1 MAHARRLFSFGF
13 LSFILLAIVIAVPAR
28 NKDDW
33 PPISPEELALKDKP
47 AVPGSTAMILLKEDS
62 RDDDKGVRQLYY
74 RIKIFNEEGRK
85 YANIEIPYAR
95 DFLEVKDIAARTV
108 QPDGRIVEF
117 HGAIFEKTLARTRK
131 RRVLAKTF
139 TLPEVQPGSIIEY
152 RYKRKNKKGR
162 TFGSIWFFQESLF
175 VREARLTL
183 RPARA
188 AFRMFARLL
197 PPHDRFHEDDDGI
210 FRMTLRDLPALER
223 ESYMVPRRELRM
235 RVHLIY
241 GWAAD
246 KHPDFF
252 WEQDIGK
259 LWAKLIN
266 DFIGK
271 PKEFRAI
278 VQQLVSPQDP
288 PETKLRKLYEAV
300 QDRIRNLS
308 YEETYTKK
316 ERKREKL
323 KERKSARDVWKYGY
337 GNAWEITR
345 LFAALCRAAGF
356 TADIVFVSQRDD
368 HFFDKNLPDSSQLD
382 GEIVVVDL
390 PEGPRYFDPAT
401 RFAPFG
407 QLSWENQ
414 GTTGL
419 RSRKKGAEFLTTPL
433 SRAEEN
439 IRHRRITLEL
449 QPDGA
454 AYVRVVVQYT
464 GQRAMERK
472 NDFFELS
479 SEQREHK
486 LREELEKLFPA
497 AQVKEITWKGLDRP
511 DDAVEFSYTFEIP
524 DYALVLGSRLLVQP
538 ALFASQSS
546 FRHWKRKYAV
556 YLHFPYSHVE
566 EVRVV
571 LPEGF
576 EVEYLPVGADK
587 STRLGRYEVEVSN
600 EGDTVLYRKKVTVQG
615 ILFRADWYETL
626 KGYFDA
632 IQAGDQLHMVL
643 RQP

>member
-1 MAHARRLFSFGF
+1 MAHARPLPSFGF

-28 NKDDW
+28 DKDDW

-47 AVPGSTAMILLKEDS
+47 AVPGSTAMILLKKDS
-62 RDDDKGVRQLYY
+62 RDDKKGVRELYY
-74 RIKIFNEEGRK
+74 RIKIFNEEGRQ
-85 YANIEIPYAR
+85 YANIEIPYR
-95 DFLEVKDIAARTV
+95 RGSVEVKDIAARTV

-152 RYKRKNKKGR
+152 RYKLKNKKGH
-162 TFGSIWFFQESLF
+162 TFGRIWFLQEPLF
-175 VREARLTL
+175 VREARLAL
-183 RPARA
+183 VPGRA
-188 AFRMFARLL
+188 ALRMFPRLL
-197 PPHDRFHEDDDGI
+197 PPHSRFHEDDDGI
-210 FRMTLRDLPALER
+210 LRMMLRDLPAFER
-223 ESYMVPRRELRM
+223 ESYMPPEQELKM
-235 RVHLIY
+235 RIHVIY
-241 GWAAD
+241 GGPGEM
-246 KHPDFF
+246 HPDFY
-252 WEQDIGK
+252 WESNFGEGI
-259 LWAKLIN
+259 AKFTN

-271 PKEFRAI
+271 PKKFRAI

-308 YEETYTKK
+308 YEETYSKK
-316 ERKREKL
+316 ERKREKM

-337 GNAWEITR
+337 GNAWEIAA

-356 TADIVFVSQRDD
+356 TADTVFTSQRDD
-368 HFFDKNLPDSSQLD
+368 HFFEKNLPDSTQLD

-390 PEGPRYFDPAT
+390 PEGPRYFDPGT

-414 GTTGL
+414 GTSGL
-419 RSRKKGAEFLTTPL
+419 RTRKKRAEFLTTPL

-439 IRHRRITLEL
+439 IRHRRITVEL

-454 AYVRVVVQYT
+454 AHVRVVVQYT

-524 DYALVLGSRLLVQP
+524 DCALVLGSRLLVQP

-546 FRHWKRKYAV
+546 FRHWKRKHPV
-556 YLHFPYSHVE
+556 YFRFPYSHVE

-587 STRLGRYEVEVSN
+587 STPLGRYEVEVSN

-615 ILFRADWYETL
+615 IIYRADSYEAL
-626 KGYFDA
+626 KGHFDT
-632 IQAGDQLHMVL
+632 IQAGGQLHLVL

>member
-1 MAHARRLFSFGF
+1 MAHARPLPSFGF

-28 NKDDW
+28 DKDDW
-33 PPISPEELALKDKP
+33 PPISPEELGLKDNP
-47 AVPGSTAMILLKEDS
+47 VVPGSTAMILLKEDS
-62 RDDDKGVRQLYY
+62 RDDKKGVRELYY

-85 YANIEIPYAR
+85 YADIEIPYAR

-108 QPDGRIVEF
+108 QFDGRIVEF
-117 HGAIFEKTLARTRK
+117 HGAIFEKTLALTRK

-152 RYKRKNKKGR
+152 RYELKNKEGH
-162 TFGSIWFFQESLF
+162 TFGSIWFFQEPLF

-183 RPARA
+183 RPGQGTLRT
-188 AFRMFARLL
+188 FSRLL
-197 PPHDRFHEDDDGI
+197 PRSDRFHEDDDGI
-210 FRMTLRDLPALER
+210 WRMTLRELPAFER
-223 ESYMVPRRELRM
+223 ESYMVPRRELEM

-252 WEQDIGK
+252 WEEDIGK
-259 LWAKLIN
+259 WWAKLTN

-271 PKEFRAI
+271 PKEFRGI
-278 VQQLVSPQDP
+278 VQQLVSAQDP

-316 ERKREKL
+316 ERKREKM
-323 KERKSARDVWKYGY
+323 KERKSSRDVWKYGY
-337 GNAWEITR
+337 GNAWELAR

-356 TADIVFVSQRDD
+356 TA
-368 HFFDKNLPDSSQLD
+368 QLD

-390 PEGPRYFDPAT
+390 PEGPRYFDPGT

-419 RSRKKGAEFLTTPL
+419 RSRKKRAELLVTPL

-449 QPDGA
+449 QPNGTA
-454 AYVRVVVQYT
+454 HVRVVVQYT
-464 GQRAMERK
+464 GQRAVERK

-486 LREELEKLFPA
+486 LREELEKRFPA
-497 AQVKEITWKGLDRP
+497 AQLKEITWKGLDRP

-524 DYALVLGSRLLVQP
+524 DCALVLGSRLLVQP

-546 FRHWKRKYAV
+546 FRHWKRKYPV

-566 EVRVV
+566 EVQVV
-571 LPEGF
+571 PPEGF

-587 STRLGRYEVEVSN
+587 STGLGRYEVEVSN
-600 EGDTVLYRKKVTVQG
+600 EGNTVLYRKKVTVQG
-615 ILFRADWYETL
+615 ILFRGDWYGTL
-626 KGYFDA
+626 KGYFDT
-632 IQAGDQLHMVL
+632 IQAGDQLHLVL